1 MPRPPALWLLAIAS
15 ALSPFGMIVIV
26 PALGAVATHY
36 DVTPGAAQW
45 LIATYLFGL
54 GVGQPVCGALAD
66 RIGRRP
72 VILGGFV
79 LFVLSSVAAALS
91 TSFLPLVVAR
101 FFQAVGVSVGTVGA
115 RAIIRDTHDAIGAAR
130 AMGVVG
136 AAMGM
141 PPVVGPPIGGYL
153 SAEWGPPAVFSF
165 SAALGLATMLALWAR
180 LPETRSAAVV
190 ATTGPWMVAYRQLL
204 AARAFLGFTLLYA
217 FTQGVF
223 FSFLAVGAP
232 FFATRFGID
241 AGDFGLLWGAM
252 GLVYVTG
259 AAASGRVT
267 RRLGTARTLRLATTL
282 TAAGGLVF
290 LGVVAAQAE
299 TPLGLLAP
307 LAVMMGAAGI
317 QTTLALAG
325 AVNHRPDIAGT
336 AAGLSSALALAIC
349 GALTILSG
357 LVYDS
362 DFLPVALVVCASALM
377 TRVSAWLCGRG

>member
-1 MPRPPALWLLAIAS
+1 MPGPPALWLLAIAS

-54 GVGQPVCGALAD
+54 GVGQPVSGALAD

-79 LFVLSSVAAALS
+79 LFVLSSIAAALS
-91 TSFLPLVVAR
+91 PSFLPLVVAR

-136 AAMGM
+136 AAMGI
-141 PPVVGPPIGGYL
+141 PPVVGPPIGGFL

-180 LPETRSAAVV
+180 LPETRMAAVV
-190 ATTGPWMVAYRQLL
+190 ATAGPWMVAYRQLL
-204 AARAFLGFTLLYA
+204 AARVFLGFTLLYA

-267 RRLGTARTLRLATTL
+267 RRLGAARALRLSTTV

-357 LVYDS
+357 LVYDG
-362 DFLPVALVVCASALM
+362 DFLPIALVVGASALM

>member
-26 PALGAVATHY
+26 PALGAVAAHY

-79 LFVLSSVAAALS
+79 LFVVSSVAAALRA
-91 TSFLPLVVAR
+91 SFLPLVVAR